1 VIAFE
6 ARDLQLLGPQIA
18 VLFFALLVLLH
29 DVLVARP
36 SRIVSVGAT
45 ALGLVVA
52 LVLNT
57 WIGLGLEGPMSAF
70 SGMAAVDGYAVFFNT
85 VIILAG
91 LGALLIGH
99 DYLERLR
106 VVVPEY
112 NPMVLFAVF
121 AMMLM
126 STGNDLIV
134 LFIAIES
141 MSIALYAMCGMNRGD
156 GEAVEAAIKYFVLG
170 AFASAILLY
179 GIAFVYGEVGST
191 QLVAI
196 GEWFTAGNTVS
207 GAPLMAIGL
216 GLVLVGFGFKVA
228 AAPFHMWS
236 PDVYQGAPT
245 SVTAFMATGVKVASF
260 AAMGRV
266 VFVAFGDAV
275 GDWTHVMWVLAAA
288 SILVGNLAA
297 LAQSDLKRMLAYSS
311 VGHAGY
317 VLMAFVGMPEGGIDH
332 NPRMAGMLFYLMAY
346 TLMNLGAFA
355 AVSLLARDGEE
366 DTSIDRL
373 SGLAAR
379 HPLVAAGLAVCL
391 FSLAGI
397 PPTMGFVGKFYL
409 FAAAVE
415 GGQIALAVVGA
426 LGGAAGVFYY
436 LRPIVA
442 MYMRPGREDAP
453 IAVNLPASAT
463 LLVATVGVLVL
474 GVIPGP
480 VIDWCRAS
488 LHSLVGWGT

>member
-1 VIAFE
+1 LIAFE
-6 ARDLQLLGPQIA
+6 ARDLQLLGPPIA
-18 VLFFALLVLLH
+18 VLCFGLLVLLH
-29 DVLVARP
+29 DVLVVRQN
-36 SRIVSVGAT
+36 RLVSVGAST
-45 ALGLVVA
+45 LGLVVA

-57 WIGLGLEGPMSAF
+57 WIGIGLEGPMSAF
-70 SGMAAVDGYAVFFNT
+70 AGMAAVDGYSVFFNT
-85 VIILAG
+85 AIILAG

-99 DYLERLR
+99 DYLERLGVR
-106 VVVPEY
+106 VPEY

-126 STGNDLIV
+126 TTGNDLIV

-156 GEAVEAAIKYFVLG
+156 SEGIEAAVKYFVLG

-179 GIAFVYGEVGST
+179 GIAFVYGAVGST

-196 GEWFTAGNTVS
+196 RAWFDAGHTVS
-207 GAPLMAIGL
+207 DSPLMAIGL
-216 GLVLVGFGFKVA
+216 GLVLVGFGFKIA

-266 VFVAFGDAV
+266 VFVAFGDSV
-275 GDWTHVMWVLAAA
+275 GDWTVVMWVMAAA
-288 SILVGNLAA
+288 SILIGNLAA
-297 LAQSDLKRMLAYSS
+297 LAQNDLKRMLAYSS
-311 VGHAGY
+311 IGHAGY
-317 VLMAFVGMPEGGIDH
+317 VLMAFVGMPDGGIDA
-332 NPRMAGMLFYLMAY
+332 NPRMAGMLFYLLTY

-355 AVSLLARDGEE
+355 AISLFAKDGHE

-373 SGLAAR
+373 SGLAER
-379 HPLVAAGLAVCL
+379 NPLVAAGLAVCL
-391 FSLAGI
+391 LSLAGI

-415 GGQIALAVVGA
+415 GGQIGLALVGA
-426 LGGAAGVFYY
+426 IGGAAGVYYY
-436 LRPIVA
+436 LRPIVV
-442 MYMRPGREDAP
+442 MYMRPAQDP
-453 IAVNLPASAT
+453 TPLTVNAPASAT
-463 LLVATVGVLVL
+463 LFAGAVGVLVL
-474 GVIPGP
+474 GVLPGP

-488 LHSLVGWGT
+488 LQALVGWGV